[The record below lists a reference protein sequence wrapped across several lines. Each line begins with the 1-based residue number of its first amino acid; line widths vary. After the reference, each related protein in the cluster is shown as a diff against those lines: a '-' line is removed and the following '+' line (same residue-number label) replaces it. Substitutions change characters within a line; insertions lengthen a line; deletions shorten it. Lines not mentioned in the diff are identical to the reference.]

1 MRFRAWSTGW
11 RASVTFPTAGGSC
24 CRCRRHGIPGP
35 IGAMTCAM
43 RRMLGLRASRCWRGR
58 GGFEMGASY
67 TRVSE
72 IVRRCVEDLVAVG
85 VAREVAERHV
95 LPLELASVESIM
107 HSHRDQL

>member
-1 MRFRAWSTGW
+1 M
-11 RASVTFPTAGGSC
+11 
-24 CRCRRHGIPGP
+24 
-35 IGAMTCAM
+35 
-43 RRMLGLRASRCWRGR
+43 
-58 GGFEMGASY
+58 SY

-107 HSHRDQL
+107 HSHRDRLLLDPAIRTADLAERFGVDERTIRKWRKSALERNARAGTCSAEVA

>member
-58 GGFEMGASY
+58 GGFEMGACVPYVVTY
-67 TRVSE
+67 TETVIKE
-72 IVRRCVEDLVAVG
+72 KVVYAVTAEDAK
-85 VAREVAERHV
+85 EQ
-95 LPLELASVESIM
+95 VESDCEAGFGEVL
-107 HSHRDQL
+107 RVELQQ